1 MNKWQEMYN
10 QKLTSAEDIVK
21 QIPDGALCAT
31 TCALGEAVGL
41 ADALYERA
49 VKENLTGIT
58 HHLLLSLKPI
68 KCLQPGHEENMR
80 YVSWFTSGY
89 ARKAVQEKRADF
101 MPCFYK
107 DVPKYWRELVKPD
120 VFYATVSSMD
130 KHGWFSFGVSAS
142 TGRAQLSRAKYIFLE
157 VNENMPRTH
166 GSQFIHISETDAIC
180 ENHVP
185 AAELPEI
192 PITEKDR
199 IMGNNI
205 AELIPNGA
213 TIQLGIGGTPNAVA
227 SELKYKKDLGVH
239 SEMFPEG
246 LVDLIEAD
254 VVNNSKKN
262 IHRFKSVVGFS
273 AGSKRVYEFLDDN
286 PSVEFHPIDYVNDPY
301 VIGQHD
307 NFISI
312 NATIEVDL
320 LGQACSESLGSK
332 QFSGTGGQ
340 LDFVRGSAISRGGK
354 SILSTYSTTKND
366 TITKIKPILTEG
378 SHVTCTKNDI
388 DYVAT
393 EYGIAKL
400 KGKTASE
407 RAKELIAI
415 AHPKFREYL
424 THEAKK
430 LYLIP

>member
-1 MNKWQEMYN
+1 MNKWQEMYK
-10 QKLTSAEDIVK
+10 QKLSSAEEIVK
-21 QIPDGALCAT
+21 RIPDGALCAT
-31 TCALGEAVGL
+31 PCALGEAVGL
-41 ADALYERA
+41 ADALYDRA
-49 VKENLTGIT
+49 KNENLTGIT
-58 HHLLLSLKPI
+58 HHLLLTLKPI
-68 KCLQPGHEENMR
+68 KCLQPGGEDNMR

-89 ARKAVQEKRADF
+89 ARKPVQEKRADF

-107 DVPKYWRELVKPD
+107 DVPKYWSELVKPD

-130 KHGWFSFGVSAS
+130 QHGWCSFGGSAS
-142 TGRAQLSRAKYIFLE
+142 TGRAQMSRAKYIFLE
-157 VNENMPRTH
+157 INENMPRTH
-166 GSQFIHISETDAIC
+166 GSQFIHISEVDAIC

-185 AAELPEI
+185 MAELPEV
-192 PITEKDR
+192 PITEKDKT
-199 IMGNNI
+199 IGNYI

-227 SELKYKKDLGVH
+227 SELKSKKDLGIH
-239 SEMFPEG
+239 SEMFAEVM
-246 LVDLIEAD
+246 VDLIEAG
-254 VVNNSKKN
+254 VVNNSRKN
-262 IHRFKSVVGFS
+262 INRFKSVAGFS
-273 AGSKRVYEFLDDN
+273 AGSKRVYDFLDDN
-286 PSVEFHPIDYVNDPY
+286 PSVEFHSIDYVNDPY
-301 VIGQHD
+301 VIGTND

-320 LGQACSESLGSK
+320 LGQACSESIGPK

-340 LDFVRGSAISRGGK
+340 LDFVRGASISKGGK
-354 SILSTYSTTKND
+354 SILSTYSTTKKD
-366 TITKIKPILTEG
+366 SISKIKPMLTQG

-400 KGKTASE
+400 KGKTASQ
-407 RAKELIAI
+407 RAKELIRI

>member
-10 QKLTSAEDIVK
+10 EKLTSAEEIVK
-21 QIPDGALCAT
+21 RIPDGALCAT
-31 TCALGEAVGL
+31 PCALGEAVGL
-41 ADALYERA
+41 ADALYDRA
-49 VKENLTGIT
+49 IKENLTGIT
-58 HHLLLSLKPI
+58 HQLLLTLKPI
-68 KCLQPGHEENMR
+68 KCLQPGGEDNMR

-120 VFYATVSSMD
+120 VFYATVSTMD
-130 KHGWFSFGVSAS
+130 QHGWCSFGASSS
-142 TGRAQLSRAKYIFLE
+142 TGRAQMSRAKYIFLE
-157 VNENMPRTH
+157 INENMPRAH
-166 GSQFIHISETDAIC
+166 GSQFIHISEADAIC

-185 AAELPEI
+185 MAELPEV
-192 PITEKDR
+192 PITEKDK
-199 IMGNNI
+199 IIGNYI
-205 AELIPNGA
+205 ADLIPNGA

-227 SELKYKKDLGVH
+227 SELKSKKDLGVH
-239 SEMFPEG
+239 SEMFAEVM
-246 LVDLIEAD
+246 VDLIEAG
-254 VVNNSKKN
+254 VVNNCRKN
-262 IHRFKSVVGFS
+262 INRYKSIAGFS
-273 AGSKRVYEFLDDN
+273 AGSKRVYDFLNDN
-286 PSVEFHPIDYVNDPY
+286 PSVEFHSIEYVNDPY
-301 VIGQHD
+301 VIGTHD

-320 LGQACSESLGSK
+320 LGQACSESIGPK

-340 LDFVRGSAISRGGK
+340 LDFIRGASISKGGK

-366 TITKIKPILTEG
+366 SISKIKPMLTEG

-400 KGKTASE
+400 RGKTASQ
-407 RAKELIAI
+407 RAKELINI
-415 AHPKFREYL
+415 AHPKFREHL
-424 THEAKK
+424 AHEAQK